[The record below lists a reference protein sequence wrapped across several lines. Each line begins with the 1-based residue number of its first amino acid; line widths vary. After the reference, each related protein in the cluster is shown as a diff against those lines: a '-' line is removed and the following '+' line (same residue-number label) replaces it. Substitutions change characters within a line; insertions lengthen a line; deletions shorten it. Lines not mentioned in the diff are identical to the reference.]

1 MSEEMKPRGAGLG
14 ALFADLERRAQE
26 AQDLTTRVRQAL
38 PGEEKDHVISASYR
52 DDTLVITAD
61 SAAWSSRIRYLQDSI
76 AESLRAQGE
85 TQFAKIRIRVGRGS
99 P

>member
-1 MSEEMKPRGAGLG
+1 MSEGMKPLATGLG

-26 AQDLTTRVRQAL
+26 TQDLTTRVRQAL
-38 PGEEKDHVISASYR
+38 PGEEKDHVVSASYR
-52 DDTLVITAD
+52 DDTLIITTD
-61 SAAWSSRIRYLQDSI
+61 SAAWGSRVRYLQDSI

-85 TQFAKIRIRVGRGS
+85 TQFTKVRIRVGRGS